1 MCEQMKLMCL
11 CVSASETHLR
21 LFLTS
26 IQQFIPLCECKKTSF
41 ADDDHC
47 YRCIFL
53 LNLGHLATSLLV
65 RMNIQCSGVFDACL
79 GSSLALLG
87 QMIYLAHEP
96 NYTGV
101 TCFIFM

>member
-1 MCEQMKLMCL
+1 MCEQRKLMGV

-41 ADDDHC
+41 ADDD
-47 YRCIFL
+47 
-53 LNLGHLATSLLV
+53 NLPLHISIKPGPLCHKHAGKNETPS
-65 RMNIQCSGVFDACL
+65 VFDACL
-79 GSSLALLG
+79 GSCLALLG